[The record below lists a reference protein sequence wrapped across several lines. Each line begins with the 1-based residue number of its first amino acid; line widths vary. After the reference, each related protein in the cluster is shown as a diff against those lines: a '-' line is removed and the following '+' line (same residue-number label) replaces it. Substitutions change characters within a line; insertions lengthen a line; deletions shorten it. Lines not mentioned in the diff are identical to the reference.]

1 MKFFN
6 STKEP
11 TEMDRVMEN
20 IAQTENEIRGRIY
33 QLGEM
38 FYQANKAKEK
48 EEIDEKYYALID
60 LLNKLEYNRR
70 GYYKNKLRL
79 EGQMMCEHCG
89 AVIPYGSM
97 FCNVCG
103 QRADGQTAAP
113 SMGPAAAIPPME
125 TPAQNMTSMEAAIGQ
140 PVPPAN
146 MEPAVPKCSQCGAVL
161 GEGSLF
167 CESCG
172 AKVQ

>member
-48 EEIDEKYYALID
+48 EEIDEKYYALIKH
-60 LLNKLEYNRR
+60 LQI
-70 GYYKNKLRL
+70 G
-79 EGQMMCEHCG
+79 
-89 AVIPYGSM
+89 
-97 FCNVCG
+97 
-103 QRADGQTAAP
+103 RAH
-113 SMGPAAAIPPME
+113 
-125 TPAQNMTSMEAAIGQ
+125 
-140 PVPPAN
+140 V
-146 MEPAVPKCSQCGAVL
+146 
-161 GEGSLF
+161 
-167 CESCG
+167 
-172 AKVQ
+172 